1 MARSDTNDYPLP
13 LLTSVGTLDGGG
25 VSSAVVEWR
34 QSRANP
40 SGGQPVLMIEEV
52 NHLQVSDGVY
62 DDPVTNADTISR
74 DIDPVVSDAEAHKR
88 YAAAAVSHMV
98 TAPTTAA
105 QFAQEV
111 VDQQAAVFANLSAY
125 TGRSLE

>member
-1 MARSDTNDYPLP
+1 MAAMAVNDERNADPNSMKL
-13 LLTSVGTLDGGG
+13 
-25 VSSAVVEWR
+25 
-34 QSRANP
+34 AN
-40 SGGQPVLMIEEV
+40 VAM
-52 NHLQVSDGVY
+52 HAGVY

-111 VDQQAAVFANLSAY
+111 VDQQAAVFADLSAY
-125 TGRSLE
+125 TGHLTD

>member
-1 MARSDTNDYPLP
+1 MKL
-13 LLTSVGTLDGGG
+13 
-25 VSSAVVEWR
+25 
-34 QSRANP
+34 AN
-40 SGGQPVLMIEEV
+40 VAM
-52 NHLQVSDGVY
+52 HAGVY

-111 VDQQAAVFANLSAY
+111 VDQQAAVFADLSAY
-125 TGRSLE
+125 TGHLTYFIQ